1 MMNGKAH
8 ICALPPSMMD
18 RTHIR
23 FQWASL
29 SIGLLLL
36 CVKFIAFRITGSN
49 AIFSDAMESIVNVVA
64 GAFALYSL
72 ILAARPRDADHP
84 YGHGKVE
91 FISAGIEGAM
101 VLVAGVLIIIEAVQS
116 LLSGHSIEQIDTGIA
131 LTCAAGAINFAL
143 GLGSEWHGKRI
154 RSEALVASAHHLRSD
169 AYTSA
174 GLVVG
179 LVVVRLTGMWWIDSA
194 VGIGFAIYI
203 VIMGLRVLRTSVAG
217 IMDESDFTVID
228 DVAEFLESQ
237 RRPQWVDVHNLR
249 MIRFGQRLHLDC
261 HLTLPWY
268 MSVEEAHHEVDS
280 LEQRISDHYGT
291 KVEMFI
297 HTDPCIPTSCAG
309 CQLNQCGHRKS
320 PFISRIRWQRENVMR
335 NSKHGAVQVN

>member
-1 MMNGKAH
+1 MMNRKAH
-8 ICALPPSMMD
+8 FCHSSHRTMD

-23 FQWASL
+23 FQWLSL
-29 SIGLLLL
+29 CIGVLLLG
-36 CVKFIAFRITGSN
+36 VKFVAFRITGSN
-49 AIFSDAMESIVNVVA
+49 AIYSDAMESIVNVVA

-116 LLSGHSIEQIDTGIA
+116 LLSGHSVEQIDTGIA
-131 LTCAAGAINFAL
+131 LTCAAGAINYAL

-154 RSEALVASAHHLRSD
+154 RSEAMVASGHHLRSD

-203 VIMGLRVLRTSVAG
+203 VIMGLRVMRTSVAG

-228 DVAEFLESQ
+228 DVAAFLESQ

-249 MIRFGQRLHLDC
+249 MIRFGQKLHLDC

-268 MSVEEAHHEVDS
+268 MSVEEAHQEVDN

-291 KVEMFI
+291 KVDMFI

-309 CQLNQCGHRKS
+309 CQLDTCQQRKS
-320 PFISRIRWQRENVMR
+320 PFTSRVTWQRDNVMLNR
-335 NSKHGAVQVN
+335 KHGSL

>member
-1 MMNGKAH
+1 
-8 ICALPPSMMD
+8 MD

-29 SIGLLLL
+29 GIGLLLL
-36 CVKFIAFRITGSN
+36 GIKFVAFRITGSN
-49 AIFSDAMESIVNVVA
+49 AIYSDAMESIVNVVA

-101 VLVAGVLIIIEAVQS
+101 VLMAGVLIIIEAVQS

-131 LTCAAGAINFAL
+131 LTCVAGAINYAL
-143 GLGSEWHGKRI
+143 GLGSEWHGRRI
-154 RSEALVASAHHLRSD
+154 RSEALVASGHHLRTD

-179 LVVVRLTGMWWIDSA
+179 LVVVRLTGLWWIDSV
-194 VGIGFAIYI
+194 VGIAFAIYI

-228 DVAEFLESQ
+228 DVAAFLESQ

-249 MIRFGQRLHLDC
+249 MIRFGQKLHLDC

-268 MSVEEAHHEVDS
+268 MSVEEAHHEVDL
-280 LEQRISDHYGT
+280 LEQHISDHYGA
-291 KVEMFI
+291 KVEMFV

-309 CQLNQCGHRKS
+309 CALMHCPQRKA
-320 PFISRIRWQRENVMR
+320 PFSARISWKRDNVMLNR
-335 NSKHGAVQVN
+335 KHGAY